1 MLYRLV
7 IVLLLATFPLH
18 ASENKQLVILTTF
31 NPALLSSSIEVFEQ
45 QHPGWDVLILPRREN
60 EGLALLARPD
70 HGVNVVLSSSRRL
83 FQPLA
88 DSHSLVPV
96 SELSSEH
103 SQLDSDYIA
112 VLGYSGCGIIWNQRY
127 IDRYALPVPSRW
139 ESLIAP
145 VYHDHLV
152 MSSPSRS
159 ATTYLIV
166 ESLLQRYGWQQGWRL
181 LLQLGGNLN
190 AISASNQRATDL
202 VARGQSGI
210 GLVID
215 SYAREQQDHFPFIHF
230 QYQPDSIVLPS
241 YIAALDR
248 KPSRLMGIEFVRFML
263 SASSQARIEQSPIY
277 KYRRADTPAI
287 DTATFTVDTGL
298 MEKRAVAVQQ
308 LFDISIS
315 QQQPL
320 LNYAWQL
327 IHNIRQLPALTPQQ
341 TEQLELAVTLAST
354 TVISA
359 EQAGTADFLSLQ
371 DPVRHPA
378 SERLV
383 GLWQAQM
390 SRQLQQSI
398 RLSQGI
404 LMSYR
409 QER

>member
-1 MLYRLV
+1 MLYRLL
-7 IVLLLATFPLH
+7 ILALLAISPLH
-18 ASENKQLVILTTF
+18 ASEKKQLVILTTF
-31 NPALLSSSIEVFEQ
+31 NPALLSSSIEIFEQ
-45 QHPGWDVLILPRREN
+45 QHAGLDVTILQRRES
-60 EGLALLARPD
+60 EGLALLALPD

-96 SELSSEH
+96 AELTDEH

-127 IDRYALPVPSRW
+127 IDRNALPVPSRW

-145 VYHDHLV
+145 VYHSHLV

-159 ATTYLIV
+159 ATTHLMV
-166 ESLLQRYGWQQGWRL
+166 ESLLQRYSWDQGWRL

-190 AISASNQRATDL
+190 AISANSQRATDL
-202 VARGQSGI
+202 VASGQSGI

-215 SYAREQQDHFPFIHF
+215 SYAKEQQDHFPFIHF
-230 QYQPDSIVLPS
+230 QYQPNSIVLPS
-241 YIAALDR
+241 YIAALNR
-248 KPSRLMGIEFVRFML
+248 KQSDQLGIEFVRFML
-263 SASSQARIEQSPIY
+263 SASSQARIEQSPNY
-277 KYRRADTPAI
+277 KHRRTKIPTI

-298 MEKRAVAVQQ
+298 MEERAVAVQQ

-327 IHNIRQLPALTPQQ
+327 IHKIQLLPGLTPQQ
-341 TEQLELAVTLAST
+341 TEQLERSVALAST

-359 EQAGTADFLSLQ
+359 EQAATEDFLSLQ

-378 SERLV
+378 SARTV
-383 GLWQAQM
+383 GLWQEQM
-390 SRQLQQSI
+390 SQQLQQSI
-398 RLSQGI
+398 RLSQDI
-404 LMSYR
+404 LMSYK
-409 QER
+409 QEL

>member
-1 MLYRLV
+1 MLYRLLILV
-7 IVLLLATFPLH
+7 LLATFPLH
-18 ASENKQLVILTTF
+18 ASEKKQLVILTTF

-45 QHPGWDVLILPRREN
+45 QHAGLDVIILQRRES
-60 EGLALLARPD
+60 EGLALLAKPD

-96 SELSSEH
+96 SELTDE
-103 SQLDSDYIA
+103 QNQFDSDYIA
-112 VLGYSGCGIIWNQRY
+112 VLGFSGCGIIWNQRY
-127 IDRYALPVPSRW
+127 VDRNALPVPSRW
-139 ESLIAP
+139 ESLIDP
-145 VYHDHLV
+145 VYHSHLV

-159 ATTYLIV
+159 ATTHLMV
-166 ESLLQRYGWQQGWRL
+166 ENLLQRYDWDHGWRL

-190 AISASNQRATDL
+190 AISANSQRATDL
-202 VARGQSGI
+202 VASGQSGI

-215 SYAREQQDHFPFIHF
+215 SYAKEQQAHFPFIHF
-230 QYQPDSIVLPS
+230 QYQPDSMVLPS

-248 KPSRLMGIEFVRFML
+248 KQSDQTGIEFVRFML
-263 SASSQARIEQSPIY
+263 SDSSQARIEQSPIY
-277 KYRRADTPAI
+277 KHRRAKIPAL

-298 MEKRAVAVQQ
+298 LEERAIPVQQ

-327 IHNIRQLPALTPQQ
+327 IHKIRLLPDLNPQQ
-341 TEQLELAVTLAST
+341 TEQLERSITLAST

-359 EQAGTADFLSLQ
+359 EQATTEAFLSLQ

-378 SERLV
+378 SARTV
-383 GLWQAQM
+383 GLWQEQM
-390 SRQLQQSI
+390 SQQLQQSI
-398 RLSQGI
+398 RLSQDI
-404 LMSYR
+404 LMSYK
-409 QER
+409 QEL